1 MLLAP
6 SRYNSKDIYMS
17 LVANASIFS
26 FNASI
31 MLNLWLNTLVLWNVT
46 SSIILPS
53 YFIFTFVSLV
63 AFVDIVVS
71 VILAYINWFLVIILP
86 TDVVYSLGIY
96 TFKFA
101 IKSSVLIDAFLLA
114 RLKEP
119 SVKKVF
125 VFASL
130 SIE

>member
-1 MLLAP
+1 
-6 SRYNSKDIYMS
+6 MS

-31 MLNLWLNTLVLWNVT
+31 MLNLWLKTFVLWNVT

-71 VILAYINWFLVIILP
+71 VILAYINWFLVIIFP

-114 RLKEP
+114 RLK
-119 SVKKVF
+119 
-125 VFASL
+125 
-130 SIE
+130 